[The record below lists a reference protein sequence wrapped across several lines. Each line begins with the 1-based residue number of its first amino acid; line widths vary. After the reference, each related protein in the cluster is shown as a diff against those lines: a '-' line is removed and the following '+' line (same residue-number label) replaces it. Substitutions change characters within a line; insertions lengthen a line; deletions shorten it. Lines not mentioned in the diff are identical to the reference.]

1 MHLLDLRKDGKMKR
15 LIILMMVFILVL
27 GIAGCSGNSSEEERP
42 LVTNAAAATFA
53 YIEDIDQGYKV
64 ITSEVSS
71 LYTFDDL
78 ALIPADDNST
88 FDWIYRIVF
97 NPAEIVKDGEEIT
110 VLFGEEAISINGVN
124 YVAANETD
132 YSDILEWAANKYD
145 FFDYALQPS
154 A

>member
-1 MHLLDLRKDGKMKR
+1 MKKI
-15 LIILMMVFILVL
+15 IILMTAFILVF
-27 GIAGCSGNSSEEERP
+27 GIAGCSGNSSEEDRP
-42 LVTNAAAATFA
+42 LVTNAPAATFA

-78 ALIPADDNST
+78 VLIPSDDTST
-88 FDWIYRIVF
+88 FDWIYRVVF
-97 NPAEIVKDGEEIT
+97 NPSEIVKGGEEIT
-110 VLFGEEAISINGVN
+110 VLFGEEAISINGIN
-124 YVAANETD
+124 YVAANDTD
-132 YSDILEWAANKYD
+132 YSDILEWAESKYD